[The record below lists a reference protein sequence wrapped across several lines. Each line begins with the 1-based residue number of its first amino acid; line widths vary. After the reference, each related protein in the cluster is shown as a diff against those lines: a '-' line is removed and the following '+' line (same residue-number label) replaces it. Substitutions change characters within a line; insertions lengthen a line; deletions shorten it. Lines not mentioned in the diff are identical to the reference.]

1 MEEQFF
7 VLFQRYKRVVEKEAH
22 KVSHEKGDVHDI
34 VMDIMLYAHKK
45 YTEGKYQMDGP
56 FEVWLR
62 HLAAR
67 YITSNYFRNI
77 TYTVP
82 LYDVGDIVYDEDDF
96 IEFEE
101 KIMCMEE
108 LIDELPSSK
117 KELIKMYL
125 NGKVIDEISNI
136 TNTRRSTVW
145 DRLNKIRIYLKKGL
159 LKAGFVNA
167 SKNNFY

>member
-7 VLFQRYKRVVEKEAH
+7 VLFQRYKRVVEKEAY
-22 KVSHEKGDVHDI
+22 KVSQEKGDVHDI

-62 HLAAR
+62 HLATR
-67 YITSNYFRNI
+67 YIISKYFRNI

-82 LYDVGDIVYDEDDF
+82 LCDVEDIVYDEDDF

-101 KIMCMEE
+101 KLLCMEE

>member
-1 MEEQFF
+1 MEEDFF
-7 VLFQRYKRVVEKEAH
+7 TVFQRYKKVVEKVAC
-22 KVSHEKGDVHDI
+22 KVSQEKGDVHDI
-34 VMDIMLYAHKK
+34 VMDIMLYAYKK
-45 YTEGKYQMDGP
+45 YTEGKYQKDGP

-62 HLAAR
+62 HLATR
-67 YITSNYFRNI
+67 YITSKYFRNI

-82 LYDVGDIVYDEDDF
+82 LYDVEDIVYDEDDL

-101 KIMCMEE
+101 KLLCMEE
-108 LIDELPSSK
+108 LIDKLPSSQ

-125 NGKVIDEISNI
+125 NGKVIDEISII

-145 DRLNKIRIYLKKGL
+145 DHLNKIRIYLRKGL

-167 SKNNFY
+167 SKK

>member
-67 YITSNYFRNI
+67 YITSKYWLFFCFQLN
-77 TYTVP
+77 
-82 LYDVGDIVYDEDDF
+82 
-96 IEFEE
+96 
-101 KIMCMEE
+101 C
-108 LIDELPSSK
+108 
-117 KELIKMYL
+117 IKSCFQC
-125 NGKVIDEISNI
+125 I
-136 TNTRRSTVW
+136 
-145 DRLNKIRIYLKKGL
+145 IRY
-159 LKAGFVNA
+159 A
-167 SKNNFY
+167 

>member
-7 VLFQRYKRVVEKEAH
+7 VLFQRYRRVVEKEAY
-22 KVSHEKGDVHDI
+22 KVSQEKGDVYDI

-67 YITSNYFRNI
+67 YTISKYFRNI

-82 LYDVGDIVYDEDDF
+82 LYDVEDIVYDEDDF

-101 KIMCMEE
+101 KLLCMEE
-108 LIDELPSSK
+108 LIDKLPS
-117 KELIKMYL
+117 
-125 NGKVIDEISNI
+125 
-136 TNTRRSTVW
+136 
-145 DRLNKIRIYLKKGL
+145 
-159 LKAGFVNA
+159 
-167 SKNNFY
+167 